1 MLVYIK
7 DVDVGRQ
14 NCFNKNN
21 NNNNTKKIVYKDKM
35 LCSADMFLSQKH
47 TLVHRAV

>member
-7 DVDVGRQ
+7 DVDAGRQ
-14 NCFNKNN
+14 NCFNN

-35 LCSADMFLSQKH
+35 LCSADMFLSQQH